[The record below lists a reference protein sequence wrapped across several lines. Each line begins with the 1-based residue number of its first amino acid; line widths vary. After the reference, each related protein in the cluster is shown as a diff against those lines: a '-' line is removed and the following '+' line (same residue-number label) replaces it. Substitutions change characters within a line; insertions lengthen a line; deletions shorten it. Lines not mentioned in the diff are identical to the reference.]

1 MSANINLISRTSLE
15 DSKTSRQRK
24 LKNYSFIL
32 LFLIGFASL
41 LIFLINYRFSVNYVR
56 KQQQDLIKKIS
67 IYDETALKVILLNSR
82 LSEISQVL
90 SDRPKNTGLVREI
103 VKGQTGSLVMDE
115 FSLDTNGITIKL
127 SSRSLLSLNE
137 FLNNLLKLIQSKLI
151 SSININSFSYDGTS
165 YLMEVA
171 IIK

>member
-15 DSKTSRQRK
+15 DSKTSRQKK